1 MSKKTDELLDRIAE
15 LERAARLLQEDKESL
30 SEDLDEANREVE
42 RLEEELGAK
51 ADEQAVHTFLDVVER
66 RSTFKFSVPQSDA
79 ADRAILALYD
89 AIGRRP

>member
-1 MSKKTDELLDRIAE
+1 MSKTTDELLDRIAE

-42 RLEEELGAK
+42 RLEEELEAK